1 MKANRLLSRSKR
13 FTCVF
18 LSSVLLF
25 FSPLH
30 ALVTNASVTA
40 VAAGTYAV
48 TVIMAACGILVSSDT
63 LQTLMGSFTSE
74 AEYLDLGAKRQLG
87 VYAQRIYDNARNESD
102 VSLQK
107 KFLHLEMVMLSS
119 ALCSWGDSISGIQD
133 LAADMKEYLGSCIG
147 LTNKGAYIRLPAVPV
162 EETWGVT
169 EWSSGEKYPLPTG
182 LIYSPSYA
190 YDPSY
195 THFLTVYALSA
206 WSPQTMNIQNW
217 YFANTLDI
225 FGFYDAAKSRLSL
238 YKRDAEKSAYA
249 AYYAPV
255 YSAFVNEDG
264 SLKYETSS
272 TSGFNREWTLCTPM
286 DAGALPFP
294 VFSAQADVDVYVST
308 GEIQNAYV
316 AGTITAPLEGYRSD
330 VLDLANGCIS
340 DVFTVPA
347 NADLAAENLGAI
359 TDVYPAGAVADVQE
373 SVKAGGIPMDLIT
386 DVPATGTIS
395 DVLSSIA
402 ALPGSIA
409 QSVTDALAV
418 SAEDANELTVPE
430 IISNK
435 FPFCIPFDFAYLMSI
450 LAAEP
455 ETPQFVIPFRFDYD
469 EFHISYDIVVD
480 LSFLDELVAMI
491 RIMLDILFCAS
502 LMLGTRSLI
511 RG

>member
-1 MKANRLLSRSKR
+1 MKANRVLGRLKR
-13 FTCVF
+13 FVCVF
-18 LSSVLLF
+18 LSSVLVL

-30 ALVTNASVTA
+30 AYVASASVTA
-40 VAAGTYAV
+40 IASGTYAV
-48 TVIMAACGILVSSDT
+48 IVILAACGILISSET
-63 LQTLMGSFTSE
+63 YQVLIGSFTSE
-74 AEYLDLGAKRQLG
+74 AEYLDLGAKGQLG
-87 VYAQRIYDNARNESD
+87 IYAQRIFNMARNGNDLTHQKTFMRLETSL
-102 VSLQK
+102 VSA
-107 KFLHLEMVMLSS
+107 V
-119 ALCSWGDSISGIQD
+119 CCNWGDTVSGIQELTAD
-133 LAADMKEYLGSCIG
+133 LKGFLGSCIG
-147 LTNKGAYIRLPAVPV
+147 LTNKGAYVQLPAVPS

-169 EWSSGEKYPLPTG
+169 EWSSVEKYPLPTG
-182 LIYSPSYA
+182 LISSPSYA
-190 YDPSY
+190 YDSAY
-195 THFLTVYALSA
+195 THFLTVYALCT
-206 WSPQTMNIQNW
+206 WSPQAMNIQNW

-225 FGFYDAAKSRLSL
+225 FGAYDAGKKRLTL

-272 TSGFNREWTLCTPM
+272 TSGFNREWTLCTPL

-294 VFSAQADVDVYVST
+294 VFCTQEDIDWYVST
-308 GEIQNAYV
+308 GEIRNPYV

-330 VLDLANGCIS
+330 VFDLADGCIS

-347 NADLAAENLGAI
+347 DADIAAENLGAI

-409 QSVTDALAV
+409 QSITDAFAV
-418 SAEDANELTVPE
+418 SAEDAEQLSVPE

-435 FPFCIPFDFAYLMSI
+435 FPFCIPFDFAYLISI

-469 EFHISYDIVVD
+469 QFHISYDIVID